1 MSFQL
6 LPAIDLRAGRSV
18 RLYQGEL
25 SQTTDYGDPIRA
37 AQKFIESGA
46 QWLHVVDLDAAFG
59 QGDNGEVINQLTALS
74 GINIELSG
82 GIRDDHSLE
91 RALATGCKR
100 VNIGTA
106 AIEKPEWVAS
116 VISRFGALIAI
127 SIDVRGRQVATRG
140 WTESAGDIFDLISHF
155 DRIGCQRYVVTDIE
169 RDGTLTGPNIE
180 LLRSVISHTS
190 RPVIASGGIS
200 QLNDLRELAALSE
213 SGLEGAII
221 GKALYSGAFTIAE
234 AMAVLS

>member
-6 LPAIDLRAGRSV
+6 FPAIDLRAGRSV

-82 GIRDDHSLE
+82 GIRDDNSLE
-91 RALATGCKR
+91 RALETGCKR
-100 VNIGTA
+100 INIGTA

-180 LLRSVISHTS
+180 LLRSVVSHTS

-200 QLNDLRELAALSE
+200 QLNE
-213 SGLEGAII
+213 I
-221 GKALYSGAFTIAE
+221 GRAH
-234 AMAVLS
+234 V

>member
-82 GIRDDHSLE
+82 GIRDDNSLE
-91 RALATGCKR
+91 RALETGCKR
-100 VNIGTA
+100 INIGTA

-140 WTESAGDIFDLISHF
+140 WTESAGDIFNLISHF

-180 LLRSVISHTS
+180 LLRSVVSHTS

-213 SGLEGAII
+213 SGLEGAI

>member
-1 MSFQL
+1 MTGVQTCA
-6 LPAIDLRAGRSV
+6 LP
-18 RLYQGEL
+18 
-25 SQTTDYGDPIRA
+25 
-37 AQKFIESGA
+37 
-46 QWLHVVDLDAAFG
+46 
-59 QGDNGEVINQLTALS
+59 
-74 GINIELSG
+74 
-82 GIRDDHSLE
+82 
-91 RALATGCKR
+91 
-100 VNIGTA
+100 
-106 AIEKPEWVAS
+106 
-116 VISRFGALIAI
+116 ISI
-127 SIDVRGRQVATRG
+127 SIDVRGRQVATHG

-234 AMAVLS
+234 AMAILS

>member
-1 MSFQL
+1 MLF
-6 LPAIDLRAGRSV
+6 RS
-18 RLYQGEL
+18 
-25 SQTTDYGDPIRA
+25 RA
-37 AQKFIESGA
+37 AQKFIECGA
-46 QWLHVVDLDAAFG
+46 KWLHVVDLDAAFG
-59 QGDNGEVINQLTALS
+59 QGDNGDVINQLTQLS

-82 GIRDDHSLE
+82 GIRDDNSLE
-91 RALATGCKR
+91 RALETGCKR
-100 VNIGTA
+100 INIGTA

-140 WTESAGDIFDLISHF
+140 WTESAGDIFNLISHF

>member
-1 MSFQL
+1 MSFKL
-6 LPAIDLRAGRSV
+6 LPAIDLKAGRSV
-18 RLYQGEL
+18 RLYKGDL
-25 SQTTDYGDPIRA
+25 SQITDYGDPIIA
-37 AQKFIESGA
+37 AQNFIEAGA

-59 QGDNGEVINQLTALS
+59 HDDNGEVITRLTQFS

-82 GIRDDHSLE
+82 GIRDDQTLE
-91 RALATGCKR
+91 RALATGCTR

-106 AIEKPEWVAS
+106 AIENPEWVAS
-116 VISRFGALIAI
+116 VISRFGAQIAL
-127 SIDVRGRQVATRG
+127 SVDVRGRKVATRG
-140 WTESAGDIFDLISHF
+140 WTESSGDIFTLISHF
-155 DRIGCQRYVVTDIE
+155 DDLGCERYVVTDIE

-180 LLRSVISHTS
+180 LLRSVVSHTS

-200 QLNDLRELAALSE
+200 QLNDLRELAALRE

-221 GKALYSGAFTIAE
+221 GKALYSGAFTFAD

>member
-1 MSFQL
+1 MLF
-6 LPAIDLRAGRSV
+6 RS
-18 RLYQGEL
+18 
-25 SQTTDYGDPIRA
+25 RA
-37 AQKFIESGA
+37 AQKFIECGA
-46 QWLHVVDLDAAFG
+46 KWLHVVDLDAAFG
-59 QGDNGEVINQLTALS
+59 QGDNGDVINQLTQLS

-140 WTESAGDIFDLISHF
+140 WTESAGDIFNLISHF

>member
-46 QWLHVVDLDAAFG
+46 RWLHVVDLDAAFG

-82 GIRDDHSLE
+82 GIRDDNSLE
-91 RALATGCKR
+91 RALETGCKR
-100 VNIGTA
+100 INIGTA

-234 AMAVLS
+234 AMAILS

>member
-1 MSFQL
+1 MSFKL
-6 LPAIDLRAGRSV
+6 LPAIDLKAGRSV
-18 RLYQGEL
+18 RLYKGDL
-25 SQTTDYGDPIRA
+25 SQITDYGDPIIA
-37 AQKFIESGA
+37 AQNFIEAGA

-59 QGDNGEVINQLTALS
+59 HDDNGEVITRLTQFS

-82 GIRDDHSLE
+82 GIRDDQTLE
-91 RALATGCKR
+91 RALATGCTR

-106 AIEKPEWVAS
+106 AIENPEWVAS
-116 VISRFGALIAI
+116 VISRFGAQIAL
-127 SIDVRGRQVATRG
+127 SVDVRGRKVATRG
-140 WTESAGDIFDLISHF
+140 WTESSGDIFTLISHF
-155 DRIGCQRYVVTDIE
+155 DDLGCERYVVTDIE

-180 LLRSVISHTS
+180 LLRSVVSHTS

-200 QLNDLRELAALSE
+200 QLNDLRELAALRE

-221 GKALYSGAFTIAE
+221 GKALYSGAFTFAE